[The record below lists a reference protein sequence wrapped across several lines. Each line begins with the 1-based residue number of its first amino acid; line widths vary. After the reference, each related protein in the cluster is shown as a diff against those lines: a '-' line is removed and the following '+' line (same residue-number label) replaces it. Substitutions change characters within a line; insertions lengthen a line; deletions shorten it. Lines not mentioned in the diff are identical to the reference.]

1 MIEDVLKGSSLKSF
15 VREEKKIERT
25 EEMQTGEIKIETTEE
40 TRTEK
45 FNVNHLFKN
54 DKALKKQDDLAN
66 RFRENVNQEELT
78 LSQKEEKSKEEQIE
92 YMYKNFGQSL
102 TKFLDDKSIIEI
114 YLNQD
119 GFLRI
124 EKFGEG
130 RYLTDVRLSP
140 TESESILK
148 LVADFNKTV
157 LTRENATI
165 STVLPNGE
173 RISGAIYD
181 TVGHRPVF
189 TIRKKSNVR
198 FELDYYV
205 KTGVITQQ
213 QKEYIEKQ
221 IRNKKNIIIA
231 GNTSSGKTSFANACL
246 KVIENKEL
254 ELLKY
259 NYKDNKAVS
268 EYLNTIEHLDQL
280 NKKKLTE
287 LNGGMIKEY
296 GERIG
301 IIEQVPELICNS
313 TNIMNYVVTQHCSAL
328 DLLRLCMRMTPDRIL
343 YGELRTGEETK
354 ELLKAWNSGHDGG
367 VSTIHASV
375 EKGSIKALDKMEQYL
390 DELKLGLDSQRQLIG
405 ESVDV
410 IIALARIGTE
420 TGGFERKLVGI
431 LEVEDYDKNAKQYV
445 TKVIYQAPKI
455 EIA

>member
-25 EEMQTGEIKIETTEE
+25 EEMETGEIKIETEE

-455 EIA
+455 EVA

>member
-25 EEMQTGEIKIETTEE
+25 EEMETGEIKIETEE

-130 RYLTDVRLSP
+130 RYLTNVRLSP

-268 EYLNTIEHLDQL
+268 EYLDTIEHLDQL

-455 EIA
+455 EVA

>member
-25 EEMQTGEIKIETTEE
+25 EEMETGEIKIETEE

-130 RYLTDVRLSP
+130 RYLTNVRLTP

-205 KTGVITQQ
+205 KTGVITQA

-455 EIA
+455 EVA

>member
-25 EEMQTGEIKIETTEE
+25 EEMETGEIKIETEE

-148 LVADFNKTV
+148 RVADFNKTV

-205 KTGVITQQ
+205 KTGVITQE

-455 EIA
+455 EVA

>member
-1 MIEDVLKGSSLKSF
+1 MIEDVLKGSSLKTF
-15 VREEKKIERT
+15 AREEKKIERI
-25 EEMQTGEIKIETTEE
+25 EEMQTGEIKIETEE

-130 RYLTDVRLSP
+130 RYLTNVRLSP

-205 KTGVITQQ
+205 KTGVITQG

-268 EYLNTIEHLDQL
+268 EYLDTIEHLDQL

-375 EKGSIKALDKMEQYL
+375 EKGSIKASDKMEQYL

-431 LEVEDYDKNAKQYV
+431 LEVEDYDKNTKEYV

-455 EIA
+455 EVA

>member
-25 EEMQTGEIKIETTEE
+25 EEMETGEIKIETEE

-130 RYLTDVRLSP
+130 RYLTNVRLSP

-205 KTGVITQQ
+205 KTGVITQG

-455 EIA
+455 EVA

>member
-25 EEMQTGEIKIETTEE
+25 EEMETGEIKIETEE

-390 DELKLGLDSQRQLIG
+390 DELQLGLDSQRQLIG

-455 EIA
+455 EVA

>member
-54 DKALKKQDDLAN
+54 DKVLKKQDDLAN

-130 RYLTDVRLSP
+130 RYLTNVRLSP

-205 KTGVITQQ
+205 KTGVITQE